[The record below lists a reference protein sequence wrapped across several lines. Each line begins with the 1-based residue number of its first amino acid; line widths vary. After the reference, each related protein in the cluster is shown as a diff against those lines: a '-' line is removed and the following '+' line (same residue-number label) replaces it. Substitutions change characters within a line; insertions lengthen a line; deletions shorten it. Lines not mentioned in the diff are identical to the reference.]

1 MIFYCKYFLKSFVFS
16 DLLLLYM
23 TVVKSIKHY
32 NVLVFC
38 AVFVKVSSCCSIH
51 VKIVKDS
58 SMCQI
63 VKITG
68 IANKTVINYDI
79 NIFALFYSCWC
90 WLKCIEIRFF
100 FYSTI
105 LDDKVNKKLG
115 RNVKKV
121 CKIF

>member
-1 MIFYCKYFLKSFVFS
+1 MFS

-23 TVVKSIKHY
+23 TLVKSIKHY

-68 IANKTVINYDI
+68 IANKTVMSSIMTLTFLHYFTVVDV
-79 NIFALFYSCWC
+79 
-90 WLKCIEIRFF
+90 
-100 FYSTI
+100 
-105 LDDKVNKKLG
+105 D
-115 RNVKKV
+115 
-121 CKIF
+121 